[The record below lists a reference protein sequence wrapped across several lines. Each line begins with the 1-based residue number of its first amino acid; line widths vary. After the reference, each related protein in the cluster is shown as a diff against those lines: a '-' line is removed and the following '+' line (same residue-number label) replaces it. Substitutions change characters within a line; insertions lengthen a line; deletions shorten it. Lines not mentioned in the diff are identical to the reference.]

1 VVVPVPAVLRVRV
14 TDHGCNSRLCR
25 YREVAGEFHAIRRLE
40 LDGAMGD
47 GSSVGHERDGTLRSM
62 AGADDKLPIKMLN
75 DRVLVRISEKD
86 GERRSSGGIV
96 IPATA
101 QVSKRLIWA
110 TVVAQGQNVR
120 SCEVGDKVL
129 FSPDDRYEV
138 EVQGED
144 YVMLREREL
153 HAVAAE
159 RIESSTGL
167 YL

>member
-1 VVVPVPAVLRVRV
+1 MIAAITGASGSATSPTRAVPSDALKK
-14 TDHGCNSRLCR
+14 RLSMI
-25 YREVAGEFHAIRRLE
+25 GDSLTPT
-40 LDGAMGD
+40 D
-47 GSSVGHERDGTLRSM
+47 GSLPAM
-62 AGADDKLPIKMLN
+62 AVADDKLPIKMLN
-75 DRVLVRISEKD
+75 DRVLVRISDKA
-86 GERRSSGGIV
+86 GERKSSGGIV

-101 QVSKRLIWA
+101 QVAKRLIWA

-129 FSPDDRYEV
+129 FSPEDRYEV

-159 RIESSTGL
+159 RIEASTGL

>member
-1 VVVPVPAVLRVRV
+1 MMAAARGLAGTARSPTSRVPSEATNSVVRRV
-14 TDHGCNSRLCR
+14 TGGDSLT
-25 YREVAGEFHAIRRLE
+25 VA
-40 LDGAMGD
+40 
-47 GSSVGHERDGTLRSM
+47 DGTLPTM
-62 AGADDKLPIKMLN
+62 APADDKLPIKMLN
-75 DRVLVRISEKD
+75 DRVLVRISDKA
-86 GERRSSGGIV
+86 GERKSSGGIV

-101 QVSKRLIWA
+101 QVAKRLIWA

-129 FSPDDRYEV
+129 FSPEDRYEV

-159 RIESSTGL
+159 RIEASTGL

>member
-1 VVVPVPAVLRVRV
+1 M
-14 TDHGCNSRLCR
+14 
-25 YREVAGEFHAIRRLE
+25 VA
-40 LDGAMGD
+40 
-47 GSSVGHERDGTLRSM
+47 
-62 AGADDKLPIKMLN
+62 ADDKLPIKMLN
-75 DRVLVRISEKD
+75 DRVLVRISDE
-86 GERRSSGGIV
+86 GERKSSGGIL

-101 QVSKRLIWA
+101 QMAKRLVWA

-120 SCEVGDKVL
+120 ACEVGDKVL

-144 YVMLREREL
+144 YIMLREREL

-159 RIESSTGL
+159 RIEASTGL

>member
-1 VVVPVPAVLRVRV
+1 MTSPL
-14 TDHGCNSRLCR
+14 
-25 YREVAGEFHAIRRLE
+25 
-40 LDGAMGD
+40 
-47 GSSVGHERDGTLRSM
+47 SSN
-62 AGADDKLPIKMLN
+62 DDKLPIKMLN
-75 DRVLVRISEKD
+75 DRVLVRISD
-86 GERRSSGGIV
+86 RDSERKSSGGIV
-96 IPATA
+96 IPAT
-101 QVSKRLIWA
+101 
-110 TVVAQGQNVR
+110 AQGQNVR

-159 RIESSTGL
+159 RIEASTGL

>member
-1 VVVPVPAVLRVRV
+1 MAAPTSASGRGKPSGRARSPASVTPSTVSNSTGRVVGVR
-14 TDHGCNSRLCR
+14 SA
-25 YREVAGEFHAIRRLE
+25 E
-40 LDGAMGD
+40 
-47 GSSVGHERDGTLRSM
+47 GSLTPTDGTLAAM
-62 AGADDKLPIKMLN
+62 ANELAGGDDKLPIKMLN
-75 DRVLVRISEKD
+75 DRVLVRISERD
-86 GERRSSGGIV
+86 GERKSSGGIV

-159 RIESSTGL
+159 RIEASTGL

>member
-1 VVVPVPAVLRVRV
+1 MPV
-14 TDHGCNSRLCR
+14 S
-25 YREVAGEFHAIRRLE
+25 
-40 LDGAMGD
+40 
-47 GSSVGHERDGTLRSM
+47 
-62 AGADDKLPIKMLN
+62 DDKLPIKMLN
-75 DRVLVRISEKD
+75 DRVLVSTPD
-86 GERRSSGGIV
+86 DNDRRSSGGIL

-101 QVSKRLIWA
+101 EMAKRLVWA

-120 SCEVGDKVL
+120 ACEVGDKVL

-138 EVQGED
+138 EVQGDD